1 MTTPKK
7 KPATAKKSVRKQ
19 KGTIADG
26 PVECCYREKRSVR
39 ITEADNG
46 FTVSAYGPKGEEILI
61 AKSPA
66 EAMRHTKT
74 LLGSGKK

>member
-1 MTTPKK
+1 MAAVKK
-7 KPATAKKSVRKQ
+7 KTATRKPVARKKSTNQ
-19 KGTIADG
+19 AG
-26 PVECCYREKRSVR
+26 PVECSYREKRCVR

-74 LLGSGKK
+74 LLGKK